1 MNHRLSR
8 VRDYLREHNLEGVI
22 VSKPENRRYLSG
34 FTGSAGMLLIGAEEA
49 RLITDFR
56 YTEQASQQA
65 PNYTIVKHAPD
76 IYDTLA
82 AEIKSLGWSKVGFES
97 DFVNYDSYKR
107 IVEITV
113 EPVPVQLDGLRMIK
127 DESELASIRKA
138 VEVADSAFKDIL
150 PLLKPGARERD
161 IALEIEFAMRRRGA
175 EKHGFDTIV
184 ASGVRSALPH
194 GRASD
199 KLIEAGDFVTIDFGA
214 VCGGY
219 TSDATRTVV
228 IGKASA
234 KQKEIYQIV
243 LDAQLAGVAAVAA
256 GKLGKDVDA
265 VARKIIS
272 DAGYGENFGH
282 GLGHGLGL
290 FIHENPRLSPIGDIT
305 LAPNMVVTVE
315 PGIYLPGWGG
325 VRIEDTVV
333 VTPNGATILT
343 AVSKELME
351 LDW

>member
-1 MNHRLSR
+1 MNHRLLR
-8 VRDYLREHNLEGVI
+8 VRDYLRQNSLEGVI
-22 VSKPENRRYLSG
+22 VAKPENRRYLSG

-56 YTEQASQQA
+56 YTEQAAQQA
-65 PNYTIVKHAPD
+65 PNYTIIKHAPD

-82 AEIKSLGWSKVGFES
+82 AEIKALGWSKIGFES

-107 IVEITV
+107 IAEIV
-113 EPVPVQLDGLRMIK
+113 AEPAPVQLDGLRMVK
-127 DESELASIRKA
+127 DDNELAAIRKA
-138 VEVADSAFKDIL
+138 VEIADSAFQDIL

-175 EKHGFDTIV
+175 EKHGFETIV

-214 VCGGY
+214 VCDGY

-228 IGKASA
+228 VGKASA
-234 KQKEIYQIV
+234 KQKEIYRIV

-256 GKLGKDVDA
+256 GKLGKEVDA

-290 FIHENPRLSPIGDIT
+290 FIHENPRLSPVGDIT

-333 VTPNGATILT
+333 VTPAGATILT
-343 AVSKELME
+343 ATSKELLE

>member
-1 MNHRLSR
+1 MNHRLLR
-8 VRDYLREHNLEGVI
+8 LRDYLRENKLEGVI

-34 FTGSAGMLLIGAEEA
+34 FTGSAGMLLIGLETAQ
-49 RLITDFR
+49 LVTDFR
-56 YTEQASQQA
+56 YTEQAAQQA
-65 PNYTIVKHAPD
+65 PNYAIVKHAPD

-82 AEIKSLGWSKVGFES
+82 AEIKALGWSKVGFES

-107 IVEITV
+107 IAEITV
-113 EPVPVQLDGLRMIK
+113 ESVPIQLDGLRMAK
-127 DESELASIRKA
+127 DESELTAIRKA
-138 VEVADSAFKDIL
+138 VEIADNAYKAIL

-161 IALEIEFAMRRRGA
+161 IALELEFTMRRLGA

-214 VCGGY
+214 VYNGY

-228 IGKASA
+228 IGKASD
-234 KQKEIYQIV
+234 KHKEIYNIV
-243 LDAQLAGVAAVAA
+243 LEAQLAGVAAVAA
-256 GKLGKDVDA
+256 GKLGKEVDA

-272 DAGYGENFGH
+272 DAGYGDYFGH

-333 VTPNGATILT
+333 VTENGAKILT
-343 AVSKELME
+343 ATSKELME